1 PDGGLRHSTERR
13 AGLDIALRHSS
24 RFDHAAQQRGSYS
37 APGDKVQVVD
47 LFHLELPQPGR
58 DQLSANFI
66 DGVGSVKGR
75 CKVTLEHRRRVLRVL
90 VHQPDNGLGIRRAYK
105 IDQQH
110 WRARLRASRGGSPK
124 LDGVREMMKK

>member
-1 PDGGLRHSTERR
+1 MPCETQRTLAPWIVIRKSSTR
-13 AGLDIALRHSS
+13 S
-24 RFDHAAQQRGSYS
+24 RTCAADSPPGAVKCRGSFS

-110 WRARLRASRGGSPK
+110 WRARLR
-124 LDGVREMMKK
+124 